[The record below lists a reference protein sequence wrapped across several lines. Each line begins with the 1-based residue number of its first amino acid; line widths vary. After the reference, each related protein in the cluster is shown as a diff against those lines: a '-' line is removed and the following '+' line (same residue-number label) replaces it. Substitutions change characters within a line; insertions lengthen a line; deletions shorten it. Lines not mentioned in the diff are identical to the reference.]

1 MLYDL
6 SRPYGENPDRE
17 MAILFDTGRT
27 QQSGRSHLMLVRFIP
42 EDTLASLD
50 PELLKRMALS
60 VRTDENGERYISQ
73 DNALYLDSWPQ
84 ATLD

>member
-6 SRPYGENPDRE
+6 SHPYGENQNRE
-17 MAILFDTGRT
+17 MLLLFDTGRT
-27 QQSGRSHLMLVRFIP
+27 KQSERSHLMLVRFIP
-42 EDTLASLD
+42 EDTLISLD
-50 PELLKRMALS
+50 PELLKRMTLS
-60 VRTDENGERYISQ
+60 VQTDENGERYISQ

>member
-6 SRPYGENPDRE
+6 SHPYGENQNRE
-17 MAILFDTGRT
+17 MLLLFDTGRT
-27 QQSGRSHLMLVRFIP
+27 KQGGRSHLMLVRFIP
-42 EDTLASLD
+42 EDTLISLD
-50 PELLKRMALS
+50 PELLKRMTLS
-60 VRTDENGERYISQ
+60 VQTDENGERYISQ